1 MNNEAMKDKATVK
14 RLRRAMS
21 ELGCDRIEIAHA
33 NGSRSLITNR
43 DAIVVAMNAL
53 RKEVELQVD
62 EAKGTHRNDTGTFA
76 ILRADGQFFRDF
88 TACIPATLHGFTT
101 DESRA
106 MKFGSYAEAKKA
118 VAQIRE
124 KVTDDEGKPFGDGYL
139 CIVKKHWEAV
149 G

>member
-21 ELGCDRIEIAHA
+21 ELGCDRIEIVHV

-53 RKEVELQVD
+53 RKEIELQVD
-62 EAKGTHRNDTGTFA
+62 AAKGTRRREEGTFA
-76 ILRADGQFFRDF
+76 IRRADGQFFRDF